1 MKNVVVTGSL
11 AYDHLMTFDGNL
23 KDSIINNSE
32 TLSVAFTT
40 NSHHIDFGGCSG
52 NIAYSLK
59 LLGESPIIIGI
70 AGNDFD
76 KYEDWLRKNDISNSK
91 IYIDDNNNT
100 AAAHILTDTHQNQ
113 FTMFSP
119 GAMQSDNFIELD
131 EKEYG
136 LAILAPEMPSRM
148 LKLAKYFIEKD
159 IPYIFDPGQMVTV
172 FKNKEDMDFLIK
184 NSIGVILNEYEAS
197 LINKNFGD
205 ILHANFIIKTLGEK
219 GVEINGSELVPA
231 QKVDKIVDST
241 GCGDAFRA
249 GFIHGYI
256 NNKSLAESAE
266 IGCKVAAAAIAKH
279 GTQNH
284 SLAS

>member
-23 KDSIINNSE
+23 KDSIINDSD

-40 NSHHIDFGGCSG
+40 NSHCIDFGGCSG
-52 NIAYSLK
+52 NIAYSLRQ
-59 LLGESPIIIGI
+59 LGVTPIIIGI

-76 KYEDWLRKNDISNSK
+76 KYEDWLKKNDISAKN
-91 IYIDDNNNT
+91 IYIDNSKVT
-100 AAAHILTDTHQNQ
+100 AAAHILTDSQQNQ

-119 GAMQSDNFIELD
+119 GAMQSDDFIELQD
-131 EKEYG
+131 KDYE
-136 LAILAPEMPSRM
+136 LAILSPEMPSRM
-148 LKLAKYFIEKD
+148 LKLAKYFIQKD

-172 FKNKEDMDFLIK
+172 FKKKEDMEFLIN
-184 NSIGVILNEYEAS
+184 NSIWGILNEYEAS

-249 GFIHGYI
+249 GFISGFV
-256 NNKSLAESAE
+256 KGLSLIESSKV
-266 IGCKVAAAAIAKH
+266 GCKVAAASICKM
-279 GTQNH
+279 GTQRH
-284 SLAS
+284 LL